1 MERPICVDGQVVQDD
16 EIEREVLEL
25 SGKPAVVTFATRA
38 FLKQLVSTFNLDRVI
53 RYRNKIL

>member
-1 MERPICVDGQVVQDD
+1 VVKDD

-38 FLKQLVSTFNLDRVI
+38 FLKQLVSIVDLDRVI
-53 RYRNKIL
+53 K